1 MSDKNISTYFDSG
14 ATVRKPADIVNDPSL
29 SNARKIELLKS
40 FKDHNHNAAPE
51 NRGVLR
57 DADLELEKL
66 LKLNSLA
73 NDGR

>member
-1 MSDKNISTYFDSG
+1 MTDKNILPGFDVG
-14 ATVRKPADIVNDPSL
+14 AVARKPSEIAADPTL

-40 FKDHNHNAAPE
+40 YKDHHAAPE
-51 NRGVLR
+51 HKGVLG
-57 DADLELEKL
+57 DADLEMQKL

>member
-1 MSDKNISTYFDSG
+1 MSDKNISTPLGRGG
-14 ATVRKPADIVNDPSL
+14 AARTPSDIAGDTTL

-40 FKDHNHNAAPE
+40 YKDHNADPGK
-51 NRGVLR
+51 RGVIR

>member
-40 FKDHNHNAAPE
+40 FKDHNAAPE

>member
-1 MSDKNISTYFDSG
+1 MADNKNISTYFDSG
-14 ATVRKPADIVNDPSL
+14 AVTRKPSDIAADPML

-40 FKDHNHNAAPE
+40 YKDHHAAPE
-51 NRGVLR
+51 HKGVLR

-73 NDGR
+73 NER